1 MSIHQIDAATF
12 LVEYHGLRGRAGD
25 VGALAAA
32 QGVPDRAFG
41 AELRRLLYAAME
53 STPEAQWVRERPMA
67 VQIAPTE
74 PHRGR
79 LVYRMTFQ
87 DEDAAMAFSSA
98 WAGVRAGD
106 HCPSRLRSE
115 AA

>member
-1 MSIHQIDAATF
+1 MSVHQIDAATF
-12 LVEYHGLRGRAGD
+12 LIEYHGLRRSAGD
-25 VGALAAA
+25 VGALAVA

-53 STPEAQWVRERPMA
+53 DTPEAQWVRERAMA

-87 DEDAAMAFSSA
+87 DDDAAMAFSIA
-98 WAGVRAGD
+98 WASERAGD
-106 HCPSRLRSE
+106 QCPSRLRSE